1 MIGGEANFYCSQ
13 KFTYLTVDVEKRLMY
28 SCCAA
33 TPQKIDLNWLKSN
46 KGQIFNTPLLQS
58 ERQLMLDNVP
68 VTSCETNCWKPEREN
83 MVSRRV
89 WLNTG
94 IKTHDNIQTQ
104 SPTTLNIILGST
116 CNLTCSYCCKQYS
129 SAWRQDILNNGS
141 YLDQERYTLSTQ
153 DQILLKISQPEHRE
167 SSGFQLIVD
176 EVANFDLLKTVI
188 ITGGEPLL
196 YNGLIDLLNRFRDV
210 PEIVFYTGLGVN
222 SNRLNEQ
229 LKKISNKENITI
241 VISGENCGKFYE
253 FNRYNNT
260 WQHFLTNLNIIKSQG
275 FKIKFSSV
283 ISNLTVFGLSEFID
297 YFSSSFSASDY
308 NYNWCNDP
316 EFLLVNVLDDDS
328 KDQLIKQFNNKDYL
342 IRDQLISS
350 MNAVCTE
357 QQRQDLSTYLF
368 KFAHR
373 RNLSLDIFPE
383 SMLQWL
389 KL

>member
-1 MIGGEANFYCSQ
+1 
-13 KFTYLTVDVEKRLMY
+13 
-28 SCCAA
+28 
-33 TPQKIDLNWLKSN
+33 
-46 KGQIFNTPLLQS
+46 
-58 ERQLMLDNVP
+58 
-68 VTSCETNCWKPEREN
+68 
-83 MVSRRV
+83 
-89 WLNTG
+89 
-94 IKTHDNIQTQ
+94 
-104 SPTTLNIILGST
+104 
-116 CNLTCSYCCKQYS
+116 
-129 SAWRQDILNNGS
+129 
-141 YLDQERYTLSTQ
+141 
-153 DQILLKISQPEHRE
+153 LLKISQPEHRE

-196 YNGLIDLLNRFRDV
+196 NNGLIDLLNRFSDV

-229 LKKISNKENITI
+229 LKKISNKENITV

-283 ISNLTVFGLSEFID
+283 ISNLTVFGLSEFIE

-308 NYNWCNDP
+308 NYIWCNDP

-328 KDQLIKQFNNKDYL
+328 KDRLIQQFNDKDYP

-368 KFAHR
+368 KFAHS
-373 RNLSLDIFPE
+373 RNLSLDIFPA